1 MTDRKQSAVA
11 RRLAS
16 QYSESGDTALE
27 NLQNSLNNRT
37 SENESQIRSLLEKT
51 TLTNT
56 SLNDL
61 NTQVQTQFASDIKGT
76 LAWTLINVS
85 ALVNTLYNGT
95 IDIDVGTGTG
105 GNGPV
110 STLKSVTIT
119 VDPGLSYVVDQ
130 TISLAATDNRNA
142 YIKGVVR
149 SYDKLTGV
157 LEILP
162 KEYGTGSS
170 SSWQLS
176 TSPNIVKFT
185 DLDGGFASTDINGG
199 TAAAGGGH
207 SIEGGGA

>member
-11 RRLAS
+11 RRLADRFS
-16 QYSESGDTALE
+16 D
-27 NLQNSLNNRT
+27 NLS
-37 SENESQIRSLLEKT
+37 
-51 TLTNT
+51 
-56 SLNDL
+56 
-61 NTQVQTQFASDIKGT
+61 SDIANSQSQLEERVTIVEGNTRGLTETTGQMGQSLSQVSTTVNNQLDPSIKGSF
-76 LAWTLINVS
+76 AWTLINVA
-85 ALVNTLYNGT
+85 ALVNTFYNGT
-95 IDIDVGTGTG
+95 IDIDAGTGTG
-105 GNGPV
+105 GSGPV
-110 STLKSVTIT
+110 NTLKSVTIT

-130 TISLAATDNRNA
+130 TISLASTDNRNA